1 MTMKRQNDE
10 IDHHINQTLQALR
23 KEQQD
28 NQQTLADLR
37 SRVEALETTINTLS
51 NLPTQEQMDQWVIL
65 LRSLAEQ
72 LRIYESLTSREAKRP

>member
-1 MTMKRQNDE
+1 MKRQNDE